1 MPNFRILPRF
11 LPALFVLISG
21 GLHAQVFEGQQ
32 LVRASL
38 VTSTKAV
45 VPGQPFDVGLLLE
58 MAPGWHSYWQYS
70 GDAGLPTKIAW
81 SLPEGFRAGPIQ
93 WPAPHLMIE
102 PGDIWTYGYVD
113 KVLLITTITPPDVL
127 KPGATV
133 PLLARASWLVCKEMC
148 IPGSGEVRLDL
159 PVSSASTPE
168 NAELFARFRSQIPS
182 TAEPPFAL
190 DWKRTETGWQ
200 VSIAGLPPG
209 EIAEIYPLPESDQ
222 AIGHPVAIGA
232 GQFRVESA
240 STFRGVLAVGNNG
253 TRKAWII
260 NSTKAAAA
268 SKTGTGLWLALFYG
282 FLGGLIL
289 NLMPC
294 VLPVISLK
302 VFGFIRQA
310 GEAPGKIFAHGL
322 AFAAGIFAWFLG
334 LAVVIIALKSGGTEV
349 TWAFQFQNPWFNV
362 VIGSL
367 VFAFALNLFGVFEV
381 VLPGHASTAL
391 ESASSSSGLG
401 GSFFQG
407 VFATLLAT
415 PCTAPFLGTALG
427 FAFSQSAGIILAMF
441 AAVAFGMASPY
452 LLLTARPGWMKF
464 LPRPGAWM
472 ERLKQFMGFPLLATL
487 VWILG
492 IIGGQRGTDGIFW
505 FLCFL
510 LCLGLAGWIYGGF
523 CGPLSKSRTRAIAIF
538 LSIMIAGCGGWY
550 FLGQKFADAGT
561 EEAGDIAWVPF
572 SAQKLVDLQAQGK
585 SVFLDF
591 TADWC
596 ITCKFNEKTAIDTPA
611 VRGLLAEKR
620 VVPMK
625 ADWTNANPEITAAL
639 KSFGRVGVPF
649 YVIYPAGNPT
659 SPIVLPELL
668 TEAILTDALKK
679 LP

>member
-1 MPNFRILPRF
+1 MPTMR
-11 LPALFVLISG
+11 VLLRLSLSLIVLVTS

-38 VTSTKAV
+38 VSSTKAV

-58 MAPGWHSYWQYS
+58 MAPGWHSYWEYS

-93 WPAPHLMIE
+93 WPAPHRMIE
-102 PGDIWTYGYVD
+102 PGDIWTYGYGD
-113 KVLLITTITPPDVL
+113 KVLLITTITPPAGLD
-127 KPGATV
+127 PGAMI
-133 PLLARASWLVCKEMC
+133 PLQARASWLVCKDMC
-148 IPGSGEVRLDL
+148 IPGSGEIRLDL
-159 PVSSASTPE
+159 PVSSISTPE
-168 NAELFARFRSQIPS
+168 NTELFAGFRSQIPS
-182 TAEPPFAL
+182 TAKPPFNL
-190 DWKRTETGWQ
+190 DWKRTGPEWK
-200 VSIAGLPPG
+200 VSISGLPPG
-209 EIAEIYPLPESDQ
+209 EKAEIYPLPEPDQ
-222 AIGHPVAIGA
+222 EIGHPAEIGA
-232 GQFRVESA
+232 GEFRME
-240 STFRGVLAVGNNG
+240 TNGPFRGVLAVGENG
-253 TRKAWII
+253 TRKAWMI
-260 NSTKAAAA
+260 SSPTAA
-268 SKTGTGLWLALFYG
+268 SQPRTGLWLALFYG

-310 GEAPGKIFAHGL
+310 GEKPAKIFAHGL
-322 AFAAGIFAWFLG
+322 AFAGGIFAWFLG
-334 LAVVIIALKSGGTEV
+334 LAVVVVALKSGGTEV

-362 VIGSL
+362 VIGSV

-381 VLPGHASTAL
+381 ILPGRASTAL

-427 FAFSQSAGIILAMF
+427 FAFSQSAGVILAMF
-441 AAVAFGMASPY
+441 ASVAFGMAFPY

-464 LPRPGAWM
+464 FPRPGAWM
-472 ERLKQFMGFPLLATL
+472 ERLKQFMGFPLMATL

-510 LCLGLAGWIYGGF
+510 LCLALACWIYGGF
-523 CGPLSKSRTRAIAIF
+523 CGPLSKTRTRAIAIF

-550 FLGQKFADAGT
+550 FLGQKFVYAGT

-572 SAQKLVDLQAQGK
+572 SKPELSALQAAGK
-585 SVFLDF
+585 SVFVDF

-611 VRGLLAEKR
+611 VRQLLAEKH

-649 YVIYPAGNPT
+649 YVIYPAGNPS

-668 TEAILTDALKK
+668 TETILTDALKK